1 MLIVLLCALLLDYFF
16 GEPKKYHP
24 LVGFGRLA
32 NYLEERLNEDLL
44 DKKVGFNPDKKPQTT
59 QQNRINGLIAVLV
72 CLVPAWWLTHLIIS
86 DGLLSMLLETIIL
99 YLALGLSSLKEHAQQ
114 VLKPLQENQLD
125 QARQALA
132 MIVSR
137 DTQQMDEE
145 GICRA
150 ATESVLENGSDAVF
164 ATIFWFLVAGAPG
177 VVVYRLSNTLD
188 AMWGYKTDRY
198 NNFGFFV
205 AKFDDLLNFIP
216 ARLTALTYA
225 LMGNW
230 KNAMRCWSKQGSLW
244 ESPNAGVVM
253 AAGAGALDVQL
264 GGADHYHGELKQR
277 TDLGCGEKAQAAT
290 IEQSCQ
296 LLDRSIIVWV
306 VVVALICIPVWL
318 S

>member
-24 LVGFGRLA
+24 LVGFGRFA
-32 NYLEERLNEDLL
+32 VYLEERLNEDLL
-44 DKKVGFNPDKKPQTT
+44 DKKVGFNADKKPQTT

-72 CLVPAWWLTHLIIS
+72 CLVPAWWFTWLIIS
-86 DGLLSMLLETIIL
+86 DGLLGMLLEIIIL
-99 YLALGLSSLKEHAQQ
+99 YLALGLNSLKQHAQQ
-114 VLKPLQENQLD
+114 VLRPLQSNQLD
-125 QARQALA
+125 QARHALA

-150 ATESVLENGSDAVF
+150 TTESVLENGSDAVF

-177 VVVYRLSNTLD
+177 VVVYRLTNTLD
-188 AMWGYKTDRY
+188 AMWGYKTERY

-205 AKFDDLLNFIP
+205 ARFDDLLNFIP
-216 ARLTALTYA
+216 ARLTALSYA

-230 KNAMRCWSKQGSLW
+230 KNAMKCSSKQGILW

-264 GGADHYHGELKQR
+264 GGADQYDGEVKQR
-277 TDLGCGEKAQAAT
+277 PDLGCGQKAETQT
-290 IEQSCQ
+290 IHLACE
-296 LLDRSIIVWV
+296 LVDHAVILWV
-306 VVVALICIPVWL
+306 VVVALICVPAWF
-318 S
+318 